1 MKKIIRFVVICFC
14 LILLTDN
21 ISASVNGNSTAY
33 CVGTD
38 YGSFD
43 IDTTIDAQV
52 AGSYYSGLGIST
64 INVNIVPT
72 LSNMNGSHANG
83 QKYLA
88 SGIVFFSGHGG
99 PNGMTWNYLSQ
110 GGNGYVGVIKGNTN
124 NLVSP
129 PYKYAL
135 GNYALSDVALYVFG
149 GCKTAYGSSNISKWV
164 VDNGAKIS
172 VGWSTEVLASAH
184 SQWLSRFNYY
194 ISQGYSVNA
203 ACNYADSFT
212 YSTNSGVQNNVR
224 YGMYY
229 HNPYGIISSSIPITA
244 PGFVPEN
251 DQRYLGIIENE
262 TKDILSSISTY
273 LSDKVGQE
281 LSDYFTIER
290 IDNDNGTIYN
300 CTLSYKEIRSLIG
313 FTFME
318 RDGKTYIYDNTNGV
332 NIQSVVNGFKFF
344 REQES
349 IDLAKVFE
357 ESMKNNKQ
365 DNMYIV
371 EQYIFYDY
379 EADTF
384 FDAFTYYSVDDEG
397 FYFADCILNAIK

>member
-149 GCKTAYGSSNISKWV
+149 GCKTAYGSSNISKW
-164 VDNGAKIS
+164 
-172 VGWSTEVLASAH
+172 
-184 SQWLSRFNYY
+184 WLTMAQRF
-194 ISQGYSVNA
+194 
-203 ACNYADSFT
+203 
-212 YSTNSGVQNNVR
+212 
-224 YGMYY
+224 
-229 HNPYGIISSSIPITA
+229 
-244 PGFVPEN
+244 
-251 DQRYLGIIENE
+251 L
-262 TKDILSSISTY
+262 L
-273 LSDKVGQE
+273 VGQQKF
-281 LSDYFTIER
+281 LRQHT
-290 IDNDNGTIYN
+290 
-300 CTLSYKEIRSLIG
+300 
-313 FTFME
+313 
-318 RDGKTYIYDNTNGV
+318 
-332 NIQSVVNGFKFF
+332 VNGLV
-344 REQES
+344 
-349 IDLAKVFE
+349 DLT
-357 ESMKNNKQ
+357 
-365 DNMYIV
+365 I
-371 EQYIFYDY
+371 I
-379 EADTF
+379 
-384 FDAFTYYSVDDEG
+384 
-397 FYFADCILNAIK
+397 